1 MYQYKLRYR
10 DWDIA
15 ADFSNALSEIY
26 IEEFEHPILVY
37 EGASKPNVIEF
48 FEILDSAIDKYE
60 AEREAERTVARS
72 NTDSD
77 RDDIPF

>member
-1 MYQYKLRYR
+1 MHKYKLRYR

-15 ADFSNALSEIY
+15 ADFSNVLSEIY
-26 IEEFEHPILVY
+26 LEEFDHAILVY

-48 FEILDSAIDKYE
+48 FEILDTAIDKYE
-60 AEREAERTVARS
+60 AEREAERIAARS
-72 NTDSD
+72 NTDPD

>member
-15 ADFSNALSEIY
+15 ADFSNVLSEIY
-26 IEEFEHPILVY
+26 IEEFSYSTLVY

-48 FEILDSAIDKYE
+48 FEILDTAINKFEAEKE
-60 AEREAERTVARS
+60 AEREANQA

-77 RDDIPF
+77 CDDIPF